1 MEEETVD
8 NVKDVQEIDEL
19 ELTRKQLEAAIMTA
33 QHYALVATRAV
44 HLLGGELFFGA
55 EEVEELRDLVMIQR
69 LNDDDKLE
77 YRVVTNEEAAEMQK
91 ERRLEE
97 EKKLEQLKS
106 REAEVDDAVETEE
119 D

>member
-1 MEEETVD
+1 MDKETESDVE
-8 NVKDVQEIDEL
+8 NVEEIDEL
-19 ELTRKQLEAAIMTA
+19 ALTKKQLEAAIMTA

-55 EEVEELRDLVMIQR
+55 DEVEELRDLVMIQR

-77 YRVVTNEEAAEMQK
+77 YRVVTTKEAAEMQE
-91 ERRLEE
+91 ERRSEE
-97 EKKLEQLKS
+97 EKELERLKS
-106 REAEVDDAVETEE
+106 SEVETEE